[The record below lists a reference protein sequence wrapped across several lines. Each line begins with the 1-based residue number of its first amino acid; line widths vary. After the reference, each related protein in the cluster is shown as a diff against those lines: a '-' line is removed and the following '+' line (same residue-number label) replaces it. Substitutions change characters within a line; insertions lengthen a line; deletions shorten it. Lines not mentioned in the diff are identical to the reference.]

1 MEITIVVPAY
11 NEEAVIQTFLIEL
24 DRIHTLGS
32 AEGLEIDCLIVNDG
46 STDKTYEKVKD
57 LDLNLKI
64 NVLNLSKNFGHQ
76 AAVWAGLE
84 RVRVDNFVIVIDA
97 DLQDPPSEIL
107 NIASEFRAK
116 KDVVFMQRLSRKD
129 GFFKTFFASTYYAL
143 NSWLSD
149 ISFANNIADFYGLS
163 PRARIA
169 LLQNKES
176 VKYIRGLLLSLGF
189 NQSIIGYHRNQRF
202 AGYTHYSIKK
212 MFFLALS
219 GITGFSIKP
228 LIWVAYFAC
237 IGSIISFVMALYVLF
252 IRLSSNLNLPPG
264 WAFLSI
270 SLMMLSTMILL
281 GLAVISLYIARLIQE
296 IKRRPIYFVDDS
308 KIL

>member
-1 MEITIVVPAY
+1 
-11 NEEAVIQTFLIEL
+11 
-24 DRIHTLGS
+24 
-32 AEGLEIDCLIVNDG
+32 
-46 STDKTYEKVKD
+46 
-57 LDLNLKI
+57 
-64 NVLNLSKNFGHQ
+64 
-76 AAVWAGLE
+76 
-84 RVRVDNFVIVIDA
+84 
-97 DLQDPPSEIL
+97 
-107 NIASEFRAK
+107 
-116 KDVVFMQRLSRKD
+116 
-129 GFFKTFFASTYYAL
+129 
-143 NSWLSD
+143 
-149 ISFANNIADFYGLS
+149 
-163 PRARIA
+163 
-169 LLQNKES
+169 
-176 VKYIRGLLLSLGF
+176 
-189 NQSIIGYHRNQRF
+189 
-202 AGYTHYSIKK
+202 